1 MAVRLLARHL
11 ISTPHLFACAVC
23 TPAQLQAQIKVLR
36 SALESGAS
44 GGNGSGPL
52 PGDVASATADADN
65 AAHEAAAAK
74 ERLALVARQLLAV
87 VRTTSLKPG
96 GGASIA
102 KLLKVVVDNVVSGD
116 GAGVTLKELSVRC
129 LLGAAAVACT
139 CSQGLALAW
148 GWMPLGVVNR
158 HTSLAGSSYKIAWP
172 TLWPWACW
180 TWLQKARLLCGLQ
193 RREGWQ

>member
-11 ISTPHLFACAVC
+11 ISMPHLFACAVC

-36 SALESGAS
+36 SALESGTS

-129 LLGAAAVACT
+129 LLGAAAAACT
-139 CSQGLALAW
+139 CSQGLALDATW
-148 GWMPLGVVNR
+148 CGEQAHVSGGKQLQD
-158 HTSLAGSSYKIAWP
+158 SLANLVAMGVLDMAS
-172 TLWPWACW
+172 
-180 TWLQKARLLCGLQ
+180 
-193 RREGWQ
+193 EGASVVRFAT